1 MIGLLRYFTV
11 WNLYLKL
18 SYLVYK
24 MMGKKSLET
33 FILKSL
39 QVEEVTF
46 ITEFSIFGENLFL
59 HEARENNCFLSQ
71 MEPYKFC
78 IAIPYRTNTGPEQG
92 FSCVVFIE
100 GIPANENRF
109 FLVRK
114 TTQGKPYFHYRDGFA
129 VWAVPYLKVF
139 QMCP

>member
-24 MMGKKSLET
+24 MMGKKGLET

-46 ITEFSIFGENLFL
+46 IAEFSIFGENLSL

-71 MEPYKFC
+71 MEP
-78 IAIPYRTNTGPEQG
+78 
-92 FSCVVFIE
+92 
-100 GIPANENRF
+100 
-109 FLVRK
+109 
-114 TTQGKPYFHYRDGFA
+114 
-129 VWAVPYLKVF
+129 
-139 QMCP
+139 